1 MKKRIL
7 LALAIL
13 STVAFGETVTGTIEG
28 TISGNGMSA
37 SKDITLTGRA
47 VKAVELNT
55 EVSTVDFGTVLLG
68 RTSTADVV
76 LVLNGEKDFN
86 VEFVATDLTAKKV
99 KISGLDKVKL
109 TGENQDITMN
119 LVYTPTATTDNL
131 ENTTLT
137 VTATYAD

>member
-37 SKDITLTGRA
+37 SKDIILTGRA

-99 KISGLDKVKL
+99 EISGLDKVKL